1 MCISHNLNMIKKLE
15 EELNQLNVDFLFNS
29 IFKLIEYNYPQFKWV
44 FDFNKKVNN
53 ESASIMAIVIHKTF
67 KLIKPDI
74 YIGLNIEKIKKRIKI
89 ACNIHRGDKLI
100 AYKEFS
106 ISKPTLEEMD
116 GLSVEIFSWIK
127 KNLQDL

>member
-29 IFKLIEYNYPQFKWV
+29 IFKLIEYNYPQFKWI

-53 ESASIMAIVIHKTF
+53 ESASIMAIGVHKIS

-74 YIGLNIEKIKKRIKI
+74 YIYIL
-89 ACNIHRGDKLI
+89 D
-100 AYKEFS
+100 
-106 ISKPTLEEMD
+106 
-116 GLSVEIFSWIK
+116 
-127 KNLQDL
+127 